1 MNKKVECP
9 NCGVSSKYAEWQN
22 YDSVLRVL
30 TYALKNNKHFE
41 FDMHLIGCPNCREN
55 ISIQE
60 LVDNITEYECP
71 HCAAI
76 NTHEKWDDATAA
88 DFGDPI
94 VTIKNA
100 LDAEKLVDYDY
111 TCPECSRNTYLSRL
125 IEQVLLCV
133 SEKGK
138 ELELTDEMLQRL
150 DEMYNAVYEC
160 ICTFA
165 EKEIPWDMEII
176 GNATEAIISELKN
189 HSIKVR
195 YPGVVTNEDGQQ
207 HYEE

>member
-1 MNKKVECP
+1 MSKKVVCP
-9 NCGVSSKYAEWQN
+9 KCGKTNNYNEWEN
-22 YDSVLRVL
+22 DDSVLRVL
-30 TYALKNNKHFE
+30 KYALRNNKHFE
-41 FDMHLIGCPNCREN
+41 FDMHLIGCPNCSETISMRE
-55 ISIQE
+55 I
-60 LVDNITEYECP
+60 LDNIMEYKCP
-71 HCAAI
+71 RCAAI
-76 NTHEKWDDATAA
+76 NTIKKWDAATAA

-111 TCPECSRNTYLSRL
+111 TCPECGHNTYLSQL
-125 IEQVLLCV
+125 IETLLCG
-133 SEKGK
+133 SEKGQY
-138 ELELTDEMLQRL
+138 LELTDEMLQRL